1 MVDQT
6 SSLELRSAWKALHAH
21 RSAIDKRSL
30 RALFE
35 ADPQRFERFSLRLGD
50 MLFDYSKNL
59 VNEETM
65 AHLFALARESG
76 LEAKIAAMFGG
87 ERINFTEHRAVL
99 HTALRAPNDGRLELD
114 GKDIRPEIRCVLEHM
129 RGFVEALYTRA
140 WRGYTGEPIRD
151 VVNIGIGGSD
161 LGPAMAVDAL
171 KPYWR
176 SGINVHFV
184 SNVDPAALEETL
196 RDLKAARTLFIVA
209 SKTFTTQETLV
220 NARAARQWLVR
231 ALGSEAAVAK
241 HFVAL
246 STNTS
251 EVAAFGIDTANMFEF
266 WDWVGGRYSMWS
278 AIGLSIAV
286 AIGFENFSAMLAGA
300 HEVDQHFSQT
310 PFEHNIPVIMGL
322 LGIWYCDF
330 FDAQSHAVLPYDQ
343 NLQRLPAYLQQLDME
358 SNGKSIDANG
368 NTVGYATG
376 PIVWGEPGTNGQHAF
391 YQLLHQG
398 THLVPA
404 DFLAAIESHYH
415 SDPQHRILLS
425 NFLAQTRALAFGK
438 TRDEVVAELAAHG
451 YDEERIAEL
460 APHKVF
466 TGNRPTNSFF
476 YRKLTPH
483 TLGKIIALYEHK
495 IFVQGIVWN
504 INSFDQWG
512 VELGKELAR
521 EILPALENADVVAGF
536 DSSSNGLIEHFRA
549 RRDS

>member
-1 MVDQT
+1 MIEAT
-6 SSLELRSAWKALHAH
+6 NPLELRAAWKTLHAH
-21 RSAIDKRSL
+21 RSAVDKRSL
-30 RALFE
+30 RAMFA

-76 LEAKIAAMFGG
+76 LEAKIAAMFSG
-87 ERINFTEHRAVL
+87 EQINFTEHRAVL
-99 HTALRAPNDGRLELD
+99 HTALRAANGEALNVD
-114 GKDIRPEIRCVLEHM
+114 GKNIRPEIERVLEHM
-129 RGFVEALYTRA
+129 RSFVEALYTRA

-161 LGPAMAVDAL
+161 LGPAMAVAAL

-184 SNVDPAALEETL
+184 SNIDPAALEETL

-231 ALGSEAAVAK
+231 SLGSDAAVAR

-246 STNTS
+246 STNTA

-286 AIGFENFSAMLAGA
+286 AIGYENFTALLAGA
-300 HEVDQHFSQT
+300 HETDTHFRET
-310 PFEHNIPVIMGL
+310 PFENNIPVIMGL

-358 SNGKSIDANG
+358 SNGKSVDANG
-368 NTVGYATG
+368 NPIGYATG
-376 PIVWGEPGTNGQHAF
+376 PVVWGEPGTNGQHAF

-404 DFLAAIESHYH
+404 DFLAATESHYH
-415 SDPQHRILLS
+415 SDQQHRILLS

-438 TRDEVVAELAAHG
+438 NNNEVITELAAQG
-451 YDEERIAEL
+451 YDEAQIAQL
-460 APHKVF
+460 AAHKVF
-466 TGNRPTNSFF
+466 TGNRPSNSFF

-495 IFVQGIVWN
+495 VFVQGVIWN

-521 EILPALENADVVAGF
+521 EILPVLENADVVAGF

-549 RRDS
+549 CRDS